1 MENINIINILY
12 NIHISYE
19 IIIYID
25 LLGINSE
32 IIIYNTYILRFR

>member
-1 MENINIINILY
+1 MENINITNILY

-19 IIIYID
+19 IIIYTD
-25 LLGINSE
+25 LLRINSE